1 MFDIYYINE
10 MKNKTCNAQSLI
22 KNAPRISEK
31 TPAELW
37 LTSTNM
43 TVTGGPDQATYYN
56 LLQK

>member
-1 MFDIYYINE
+1 MFDMNYKNE
-10 MKNKTCNAQSLI
+10 MKNTCNAQILM

-43 TVTGGPDQATYYN
+43 TVMGGPDQATYYN